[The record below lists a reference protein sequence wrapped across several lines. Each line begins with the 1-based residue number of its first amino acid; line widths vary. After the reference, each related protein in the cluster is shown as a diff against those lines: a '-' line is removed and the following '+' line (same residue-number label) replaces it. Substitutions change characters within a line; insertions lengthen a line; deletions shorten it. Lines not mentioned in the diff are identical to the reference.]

1 MPVGQRTAHLPDL
14 AAGHPKQHRVDAP
27 PVRRAPNRSDRPQAG
42 RGGGGPPGAGGE
54 AVSGPALDHPRRWRR
69 LDSQRA
75 LHDPT
80 VSIENVNHR
89 LAIERAIA
97 GLADAPT
104 ARKFR
109 RYYHLSNGL
118 GDGMGGGSG
127 DGAGIP
133 LGITNPNT
141 KTKTKT
147 NPTPVDTTS
156 NPPAQPTASPASEIS
171 PHNNKS
177 ETEEAPRAPRQ
188 PRILPRG
195 DGGPPSIP
203 PPGTYNTLLAAVKAR
218 QPELTEAEAQ
228 TAALREFERS
238 IRR

>member
-1 MPVGQRTAHLPDL
+1 
-14 AAGHPKQHRVDAP
+14 
-27 PVRRAPNRSDRPQAG
+27 
-42 RGGGGPPGAGGE
+42 
-54 AVSGPALDHPRRWRR
+54 
-69 LDSQRA
+69 
-75 LHDPT
+75 
-80 VSIENVNHR
+80 
-89 LAIERAIA
+89 
-97 GLADAPT
+97 
-104 ARKFR
+104 
-109 RYYHLSNGL
+109 
-118 GDGMGGGSG
+118 MGGGSG